1 MVVLLIIVS
10 LLHQRLLHQLL
21 HQDKQQLPL
30 VERVI
35 KILVLHIHKIMAL
48 EAVVLELQ
56 ETQAGPLL
64 PKREVV
70 ADLVEMDKHSLDS
83 LDQCL
88 VLLFLLHS
96 DLLLQLL

>member
-1 MVVLLIIVS
+1 
-10 LLHQRLLHQLL
+10 
-21 HQDKQQLPL
+21 

-35 KILVLHIHKIMAL
+35 KILVLDIHKIMVV

-56 ETQAGPLL
+56 ETQAVPLL
-64 PKREVV
+64 PNQEVE

>member
-1 MVVLLIIVS
+1 MVVLLTI
-10 LLHQRLLHQLL
+10 LLIQQRLLHQLL

-35 KILVLHIHKIMAL
+35 KTLVLDIYKIMVV

-56 ETQAGPLL
+56 ETQALVPVVVL
-64 PKREVV
+64 EV
-70 ADLVEMDKHSLDS
+70 MDKHFLDS

>member
-1 MVVLLIIVS
+1 VVVLLTI
-10 LLHQRLLHQLL
+10 LLIHQRLLHQLL

-35 KILVLHIHKIMAL
+35 KILVLDIHKIMVLA
-48 EAVVLELQ
+48 AVVLELQ
-56 ETQAGPLL
+56 ETQVGPLL
-64 PKREVV
+64 PKREVE
-70 ADLVEMDKHSLDS
+70 ADLVEMDKHFLDS

>member
-1 MVVLLIIVS
+1 VVVLLTI
-10 LLHQRLLHQLL
+10 LLIQQRLLHQLL

-35 KILVLHIHKIMAL
+35 KILVLDIYKIMVL
-48 EAVVLELQ
+48 VAVVLELQ
-56 ETQAGPLL
+56 ETQELELTAEAP
-64 PKREVV
+64 VV
-70 ADLVEMDKHSLDS
+70 MDKHSLDS